1 MDGYSREK
9 RPLAD
14 SLAKIQCSIEANS
27 AWSAS
32 SQNEYRKLYERAS
45 MSTRICSRNINR
57 AIKSIPPY
65 VYINK
70 YRDSCRS
77 LLTKA
82 GSINLAGRKA
92 NSEIVI
98 SRTPPAEARTFVSR
112 GRFLPWILPGI
123 VSPRSR
129 PRCRRL
135 KQPCTGEFSAK
146 HRPRVS
152 NSLANDGAVERK
164 WKYPPAFVR
173 CRRNRRHCRGCKGTH
188 DSSQP
193 REKEIK

>member
-1 MDGYSREK
+1 MSKEGSEEERKRCARVHQIICVERAWRVGWSDMDGYSTEK

-14 SLAKIQCSIEANS
+14 SLAKIQCSIGANS

-45 MSTRICSRNINR
+45 MNTRICSRNINR
-57 AIKSIPPY
+57 AIKSIPRC

-92 NSEIVI
+92 NSEMVI
-98 SRTPPAEARTFVSR
+98 SRTKRLLLRHERSSCVEGSFYR
-112 GRFLPWILPGI
+112 GFYRA
-123 VSPRSR
+123 S
-129 PRCRRL
+129 CRR
-135 KQPCTGEFSAK
+135 G
-146 HRPRVS
+146 
-152 NSLANDGAVERK
+152 
-164 WKYPPAFVR
+164 
-173 CRRNRRHCRGCKGTH
+173 H
-188 DSSQP
+188 DP
-193 REKEIK
+193 VVVD